1 MENII
6 IEAEALNSFLQALHC
21 LNLSLGRQE
30 FTGRMSPHDSI
41 PYNPDMANVFYKAG
55 YIESWGRGIQ
65 KICDACASLGAPAP
79 EYSVIGHNIRIKFK
93 ALFKVDGGLNGVKE
107 LT

>member
-1 MENII
+1 
-6 IEAEALNSFLQALHC
+6 
-21 LNLSLGRQE
+21 
-30 FTGRMSPHDSI
+30 MSPHDSI